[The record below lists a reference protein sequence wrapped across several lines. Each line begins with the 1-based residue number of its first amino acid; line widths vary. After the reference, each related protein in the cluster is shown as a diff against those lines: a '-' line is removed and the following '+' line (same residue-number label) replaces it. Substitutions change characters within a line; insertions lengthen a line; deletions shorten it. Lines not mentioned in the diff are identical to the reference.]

1 MSDTSSET
9 SAAQHEALAAQEQPS
24 VRVAVVTVSDTR
36 TEETD
41 ASGRLLRDALGAD
54 GHTIA
59 FYRIVKDEVEGIH
72 GALNHATGDPDCD
85 AIIFNGGTGIAR
97 RDTTFDVI
105 DRILERRLPGF
116 GEIFRYL
123 SYEDIGPAAIMSRA
137 IAGTFRN
144 RIVISI
150 PGSTAAVRLA
160 LDKLIRPELPHMVWE
175 LVRQNK

>member
-1 MSDTSSET
+1 MSMSGET
-9 SAAQHEALAAQEQPS
+9 SAAQHEARAAEEMPS

-41 ASGRLLRDALGAD
+41 ASGRLLRESLSAD

-59 FYRIVKDEVEGIH
+59 FSRIIKDDGEGIH
-72 GALNHATGDPDCD
+72 AALNEATSHPACD

-105 DRILERRLPGF
+105 DRALEKRLVGF
-116 GEIFRYL
+116 GEIFRAL
-123 SYEDIGPAAIMSRA
+123 SYEEIGSAAIMSRA
-137 IAGTFRN
+137 TAGAYRN

-160 LDKLIRPELPHMVWE
+160 LDKLIRPQLPHMVWE
-175 LVRQNK
+175 LVHQ